1 MTTLERINMK
11 ALYIAREICIITAVG
26 LTLGIVFGLGL

>member
-1 MTTLERINMK
+1 MKEK
-11 ALYIAREICIITAVG
+11 ALYIVREICIITTVG

>member
-1 MTTLERINMK
+1 MKEK
-11 ALYIAREICIITAVG
+11 ALYIVREICIITAVG